1 MTDRQPD
8 EHTFG
13 GEWTTRKLEV
23 LGKYLRAYSTALQDK
38 PTPSRR
44 FKLAYIDGFAGS
56 GRRRSSAERGLEPDS
71 QGALFAEADSS
82 NAPQPLLD
90 GSARLA
96 LRVEPP
102 FDTYIF
108 IERSLE
114 RCRQLEALCDEF
126 PGRANSILILRGDA
140 NEEIQKLCRRRWADY
155 RAVLFLDPYGMQ
167 VEWRTLEA
175 IAQTRAIDLWL
186 LFPLWMGVNRV
197 LTQDGEIST
206 EWRQRLDAV
215 LGTSDWYEGFYTVIR
230 SPTLFGEETAVVKA
244 TTDVIGK
251 WFIDRLRR
259 IFPGVS
265 EPGVLRN
272 SRGSP
277 LYLLC
282 FAASNERGARIA
294 LRIADDLLKGL
305 R

>member
-1 MTDRQPD
+1 MTDGQAD

-13 GEWTTRKLEV
+13 GEWTTKKLEV
-23 LGKYLRAYSTALQDK
+23 LGKYLRAYTTALRDK
-38 PTPSRR
+38 PTPARR

-56 GRRRSSAERGLEPDS
+56 GRRRPSIDRDGVADGQHPLFEEPDS
-71 QGALFAEADSS
+71 TG
-82 NAPQPLLD
+82 APQSLLD

-96 LRVEPP
+96 LRVDPP
-102 FDTYIF
+102 FDSYIF

-114 RCRQLEALCDEF
+114 HVRRLEALREEF
-126 PGRANSILILRGDA
+126 PERADRIRVLQNDA
-140 NEEIQKLCRRRWADY
+140 NEEIQRLCARRWTDH

-167 VEWRTLEA
+167 VDWRTLEA

-197 LTQDGEIST
+197 LTQDGNISPA
-206 EWRQRLDAV
+206 WRQRLDAV
-215 LGTSDWYEGFYTVIR
+215 LGTTNWYGEFYTVIR
-230 SPTLFGEETAVVKA
+230 SETLFGEETAIIKA
-244 TTDVIGK
+244 TTDVIEK
-251 WFIDRLRR
+251 WFVDRLRG
-259 IFPGVS
+259 IFAGVS

-282 FAASNERGARIA
+282 FAAANKRGAPTALNIA
-294 LRIADDLLKGL
+294 KSLLKDL